1 MLKLG
6 PEQLTR
12 EQIEEQI
19 AAVSRDIDTLNC
31 RIAKVEEFVKER
43 DRLRK
48 KLGDLMR
55 QYLQGREEP
64 KKTVFIF
71 NGKNKDLSAA
81 LQDEIRK
88 V

>member
-1 MLKLG
+1 V
-6 PEQLTR
+6 TR
-12 EQIEEQI
+12 EELEKQI
-19 AAVSRDIDTLNC
+19 AAVSKDIDICN
-31 RIAKVEEFVKER
+31 RKIAEVFELTKER

-48 KLGDLMR
+48 KLGDLMW